1 MAVVS
6 IFNVTDVTEP
16 PGRRVKFF
24 GAWVPAGAEF
34 RIQDTNLRTRPVQQ
48 RLQALVAAR
57 IFHVGSLPA
66 WYLAEKAKAKAVV
79 KKAQAHKPR
88 PRVAPT
94 PEPEEKPKKAAKK
107 SPKKASKKTT
117 ASKE

>member
-48 RLQALVAAR
+48 RLQALMKAR
-57 IFHVGSLPA
+57 IFHVGPLPA
-66 WYLAEKAKAKAVV
+66 WYLAEKAKATAVV

-88 PRVAPT
+88 PRMATT
-94 PEPEEKPKKAAKK
+94 PEPEEPKKATKK
-107 SPKKASKKTT
+107 APKKASKTSTT
-117 ASKE
+117 PKE